1 MEQAGA
7 VADKRQQ
14 FRTSS
19 TDWHRF
25 LGFQADLDESK
36 KSRKRKRA
44 PFKSEADEARIDRWG
59 RLRKI
64 DASVQLKRI
73 IGDSAE
79 FRGVQEAAIE
89 AITAGES
96 PVVAVMPTGGGKSL
110 LFMLPA
116 WAKQG
121 GTTVVV
127 VPLIA
132 LRGDMKQ
139 RCIKLGISCVE
150 WESRRPPDAAAV
162 VLVTPESAVGEAF
175 ATFLNR
181 LQATRQLDWIV
192 IDECYIVLN
201 QQYTFRKQMQQLGRL
216 VVLETQIVMLTAT
229 LPLSEEDELFRRMH
243 FKRD

>member
-1 MEQAGA
+1 M
-7 VADKRQQ
+7 
-14 FRTSS
+14 
-19 TDWHRF
+19 
-25 LGFQADLDESK
+25 
-36 KSRKRKRA
+36 
-44 PFKSEADEARIDRWG
+44 
-59 RLRKI
+59 
-64 DASVQLKRI
+64 DASAQLKRM

-79 FRGVQEAAIE
+79 FRGVQEAAIV

-96 PVVAVMPTGGGKSL
+96 PVVAVMPTSGGKSL

-116 WAKQG
+116 WAEQG

-139 RCIKLGISCVE
+139 RCTKLGISCVE
-150 WESRRPPDAAAV
+150 WESRCPPDAAAV

-181 LQATRQLDWIV
+181 LQATRQLDRIV

-201 QQYTFRKQMQQLGRL
+201 RQYTFCKQMQQLGRL
-216 VVLETQIVMLTAT
+216 VALETQIVMLTAT
-229 LPLSEEDELFRRMH
+229 LPLSEEDELF
-243 FKRD
+243 

>member
-44 PFKSEADEARIDRWG
+44 PFKSKADEARINRWG

-64 DASVQLKRI
+64 DASVQLKRM

-110 LFMLPA
+110 LFMLLA
-116 WAKQG
+116 WAEQG

-181 LQATRQLDWIV
+181 LQATRQLDQIV
-192 IDECYIVLN
+192 IDECHIVLN
-201 QQYTFRKQMQQLGRL
+201 
-216 VVLETQIVMLTAT
+216 
-229 LPLSEEDELFRRMH
+229 
-243 FKRD
+243 